1 MPAFPKKWLWV
12 LLALAFVVPLLQ
24 PLFPD
29 VVSDYRLFLVST
41 MIIAAIAVLG
51 LNLLTGFNGQ
61 ISLGHG
67 AFYAVGAYTA
77 AVLMDHLNMPYWAT
91 LPCAAIV
98 CFIVGYLFGLPALK
112 LEGHYLALATFALAL
127 AVPQIL
133 KYKWLEGLTGG
144 VQGIVLSKPEVPFG
158 LPLNEDQWLY
168 YYCLVVMVAL
178 YWAAANILNSR
189 SGRAMMA
196 IRDQYMAADTMGID
210 TALYKTVT
218 FGISA
223 AYTGIAGALS
233 ASAIAFVAPDSFNFF
248 LSIKFLIGLVVGGI
262 GSLAGSV
269 VGGIFYVLVD
279 NSAQALSTFVKNDLG
294 LQFDLS
300 AYTVFGILL
309 IVLMYLMPMGIVGGV
324 YLAVRRLRGRAQ
336 LGGIF
341 SACRPCN
348 CRGRGLQHNRS
359 AEGRLLSAFVFAEF
373 QKKLTAPFSTGR
385 SSLNTSRRAFVGG
398 ASALAL
404 LSGSRAAFAQKK
416 YDDGATDTEI
426 KIGHYRPLQRAG
438 VRLRRDRQGH
448 RSLLEERQRRRRH
461 QRPQDQLHHARRR
474 LQPAQDRRDGPP
486 ARRAGQGA
494 LPVQH
499 AGHAVQHG
507 DPQVHEP
514 EEGAAALRRDRRLE
528 VGQAQGVPVD
538 HGLPARLPHRSRHL
552 RQAHPG
558 QRQGRQDR
566 RADAERRLRQGLLR
580 RLQGRPR
587 QGRRQASSS
596 TSPTR

>member
-1 MPAFPKKWLWV
+1 MSATSKKWLWV
-12 LLALAFVVPLLQ
+12 VLALAFLVPLLR
-24 PLFPD
+24 PVLPD
-29 VVSDYRLFLVST
+29 LVSDYRLFLVST
-41 MIIAAIAVLG
+41 MMIAAIAVLG

-77 AVLMDHLNMPYWAT
+77 AVLMDHLNMPYWLT

-158 LPLNEDQWLY
+158 LPLTEDQWLY
-168 YYCLVVMVAL
+168 YYCLVVMVLL

-233 ASAIAFVAPDSFNFF
+233 ASAIAFVAPDSFNIF

-279 NSAQALSTFVKNDLG
+279 NSAQALSTFAKNDLG

-324 YLAVRRLRGRAQ
+324 YYLV
-336 LGGIF
+336 
-341 SACRPCN
+341 
-348 CRGRGLQHNRS
+348 
-359 AEGRLLSAFVFAEF
+359 
-373 QKKLTAPFSTGR
+373 
-385 SSLNTSRRAFVGG
+385 
-398 ASALAL
+398 
-404 LSGSRAAFAQKK
+404 
-416 YDDGATDTEI
+416 
-426 KIGHYRPLQRAG
+426 
-438 VRLRRDRQGH
+438 
-448 RSLLEERQRRRRH
+448 RSLYSMRK
-461 QRPQDQLHHARRR
+461 PQAKEQ
-474 LQPAQDRRDGPP
+474 
-486 ARRAGQGA
+486 
-494 LPVQH
+494 
-499 AGHAVQHG
+499 
-507 DPQVHEP
+507 
-514 EEGAAALRRDRRLE
+514 AALK
-528 VGQAQGVPVD
+528 
-538 HGLPARLPHRSRHL
+538 
-552 RQAHPG
+552 
-558 QRQGRQDR
+558 QRV
-566 RADAERRLRQGLLR
+566 
-580 RLQGRPR
+580 
-587 QGRRQASSS
+587 SS
-596 TSPTR
+596 

>member
-1 MPAFPKKWLWV
+1 MPAFPKKLLWV
-12 LLALAFVVPLLQ
+12 LLALAFLVPLLH

-29 VVSDYRLFLVST
+29 VISDYRLFLVST

-77 AVLMDHLNMPYWAT
+77 AVLMDHLSVPYWAT
-91 LPCAAIV
+91 VPAAAIV
-98 CFIVGYLFGLPALK
+98 CFMVGYLFGLPALK

-144 VQGIVLSKPEVPFG
+144 VQGIVLDKPEVPFG
-158 LPLNEDQWLY
+158 LPLSEDQWLY
-168 YYCLVVMVAL
+168 YYCLIVMVVL
-178 YWAAANILNSR
+178 YWAAANMLDSR

-279 NSAQALSTFVKNDLG
+279 NSAQALTLFVKNDLG

-324 YLAVRRLRGRAQ
+324 YLALRRLRGM
-336 LGGIF
+336 
-341 SACRPCN
+341 
-348 CRGRGLQHNRS
+348 RG
-359 AEGRLLSAFVFAEF
+359 
-373 QKKLTAPFSTGR
+373 
-385 SSLNTSRRAFVGG
+385 
-398 ASALAL
+398 
-404 LSGSRAAFAQKK
+404 
-416 YDDGATDTEI
+416 
-426 KIGHYRPLQRAG
+426 
-438 VRLRRDRQGH
+438 
-448 RSLLEERQRRRRH
+448 
-461 QRPQDQLHHARRR
+461 
-474 LQPAQDRRDGPP
+474 
-486 ARRAGQGA
+486 
-494 LPVQH
+494 
-499 AGHAVQHG
+499 
-507 DPQVHEP
+507 
-514 EEGAAALRRDRRLE
+514 
-528 VGQAQGVPVD
+528 
-538 HGLPARLPHRSRHL
+538 
-552 RQAHPG
+552 
-558 QRQGRQDR
+558 
-566 RADAERRLRQGLLR
+566 
-580 RLQGRPR
+580 
-587 QGRRQASSS
+587 
-596 TSPTR
+596 

>member
-1 MPAFPKKWLWV
+1 MPAFPKTWLWV
-12 LLALAFVVPLLQ
+12 LLALAFVVPLLN

-91 LPCAAIV
+91 LPCAAVV

-158 LPLNEDQWLY
+158 LPLTEDQWLY
-168 YYCLVVMVAL
+168 YYCLVVMVLL

-279 NSAQALSTFVKNDLG
+279 NSAQALSTFAKNDLG

-309 IVLMYLMPMGIVGGV
+309 ILLMYTMPMGIVGGV
-324 YLAVRRLRGRAQ
+324 YLAMRRLRG
-336 LGGIF
+336 L
-341 SACRPCN
+341 
-348 CRGRGLQHNRS
+348 RS
-359 AEGRLLSAFVFAEF
+359 
-373 QKKLTAPFSTGR
+373 
-385 SSLNTSRRAFVGG
+385 
-398 ASALAL
+398 
-404 LSGSRAAFAQKK
+404 
-416 YDDGATDTEI
+416 
-426 KIGHYRPLQRAG
+426 
-438 VRLRRDRQGH
+438 
-448 RSLLEERQRRRRH
+448 
-461 QRPQDQLHHARRR
+461 
-474 LQPAQDRRDGPP
+474 
-486 ARRAGQGA
+486 
-494 LPVQH
+494 
-499 AGHAVQHG
+499 
-507 DPQVHEP
+507 
-514 EEGAAALRRDRRLE
+514 
-528 VGQAQGVPVD
+528 
-538 HGLPARLPHRSRHL
+538 
-552 RQAHPG
+552 
-558 QRQGRQDR
+558 
-566 RADAERRLRQGLLR
+566 
-580 RLQGRPR
+580 
-587 QGRRQASSS
+587 
-596 TSPTR
+596 